1 MLEARLVANASFLV
15 TEAGPGCADVL
26 GVRPDALVG
35 KHLLD
40 AILDTAIAEAV
51 LSCLGNLPPQ
61 GEGKATV
68 ADGQGR
74 QLDVTVSRAG
84 KDQPIA
90 IVLRVER
97 AS

>member
-1 MLEARLVANASFLV
+1 LEARLIANASFVV

-26 GVRPDALVG
+26 GVRADALVG

-51 LSCLGNLPPQ
+51 LGCFSTLPAE
-61 GEGKATV
+61 GERQATV

-74 QLDVTVSRAG
+74 QLDVTVTRAG
-84 KDQPIA
+84 KDKPIA

>member
-1 MLEARLVANASFLV
+1 LEARLITNANFLV

-26 GVRPDALVG
+26 GVRSDALVG

-40 AILDTAIAEAV
+40 AILDSATAEAV
-51 LSCLGNLPPQ
+51 LSCLGNLPAQ
-61 GEGKATV
+61 GERQATV